1 MPKPLN
7 YRLRLKQEGKGMQVF
22 SEGGG
27 PTATPPEGGDPNVTP
42 PVVNT
47 PPVDPP
53 AANPPVPPVTP
64 PAVTFTQ
71 EQVDAAKAEQQSAL
85 LKQLGVEDVE
95 QLTQTLTDWKAHQ
108 ETLKSDQEKQQEQ
121 LTNYQNQVKE
131 QESAL
136 FNLQA
141 ENAAIKSG
149 ITEEKNLNA
158 VITLAK
164 TKVSD
169 DIDIT
174 KAIEMVVEDFPHFKG
189 AVEQTP
195 PDNGKPKPTFS
206 HGQHQQTTM
215 TESEKWAAAF
225 GVKKQ

>member
-22 SEGGG
+22 SDGGEN
-27 PTATPPEGGDPNVTP
+27 PPATTPEGGDPSVTNP
-42 PVVNT
+42 ETT
-47 PPVDPP
+47 PSTNPEPP
-53 AANPPVPPVTP
+53 AQPP
-64 PAVTFTQ
+64 VTFTQ
-71 EQVDAAKAEQQSAL
+71 DQLEEAKQQQEAAL
-85 LKQLGVEDVE
+85 LKKLGVENLD
-95 QLTQTLTDWKAHQ
+95 QLKQTVKGWNEYQ
-108 ETLKSDQEKQQEQ
+108 ESQKTEQEKTNEKLTAFETQLQEK
-121 LTNYQNQVKE
+121 N
-131 QESAL
+131 ESL

-174 KAIEMVVEDFPHFKG
+174 KAIEMVVEEFPHFKG
-189 AVEQTP
+189 VVEEPQGT
-195 PDNGKPKPTFS
+195 PKPTFTT
-206 HGQHQQTTM
+206 GQHQKKTM
-215 TESEKWAAAF
+215 TEAEQWAAAF
-225 GVKKQ
+225 GIKQ

>member
-1 MPKPLN
+1 MLKQF
-7 YRLRLKQEGKGMQVF
+7 RLRVNGMQFF
-22 SEGGG
+22 SEEGGN
-27 PTATPPEGGDPNVTP
+27 PLAAPEGGDPGVTEPNQTP
-42 PVVNT
+42 PVT
-47 PPVDPP
+47 DPSPEPP
-53 AANPPVPPVTP
+53 
-64 PAVTFTQ
+64 VTFTQ
-71 EQVDAAKAEQQSAL
+71 EQLEEAKQQQEAAL
-85 LKQLGVEDVE
+85 LKKLGLENLDQLK
-95 QLTQTLTDWKAHQ
+95 QTVKGWNEYQ
-108 ETLKSDQEKQQEQ
+108 ESQKTEQEKTNEKLTAFETQ
-121 LTNYQNQVKE
+121 LKE
-131 QESAL
+131 KDESL

-174 KAIEMVVEDFPHFKG
+174 KAIEMVVEEFPHFKG
-189 AVEQTP
+189 VVEQTP

-206 HGQHQQTTM
+206 NGQHQQQSM